1 MRISDWSSD
10 VCSSDL
16 HAQVDTQGRVETDG
30 RQHDRKAAR
39 GFRQG
44 LGQGQ
49 ARARGLTSLP
59 SLRAKRSNPERF
71 TPALACFASL
81 AMTNILPRLQV
92 LPALPQTPPSRFCTY
107 APMLRCAS

>member
-39 GFRQG
+39 GFSQG

-49 ARARGLTSLP
+49 ARARGLTSMP
-59 SLRAKRSNPERF
+59 SLRAQRGNPARF
-71 TPALACFASL
+71 TPALDFLASL
-81 AMTNILPRLQV
+81 ALTTINPRLH
-92 LPALPQTPPSRFCTY
+92 LSPANRNAVQ
-107 APMLRCAS
+107 